1 MEKNVIRVRKRDGFE
16 ESFDAIRLSESLQ
29 AAADNWIPE
38 GGWLGQLVRQI
49 RTQLGQRGEAVETE
63 KMASMCEALLR
74 SSGLAEAADSY
85 TEYRC
90 ASEQAVAKMRVHT
103 GQGRQTRSAIWNRS
117 LLARQLVQDRYLE
130 YATARLV
137 ARSVERRFALSGQV
151 HLTGKFVAAAADN
164 ECRTLGL
171 SSQGMN
177 QDYVGVERNQL
188 RAWLGGDGL
197 PITGAGGGGVS
208 LTLSSPG
215 SDSRVLLGEE
225 VLARFALEEVLGTE
239 ESEALARGDFFLP
252 QLGDWLRPA
261 RIRLR
266 PSPQEGE
273 NDFWARVRVAKGNC
287 RELQIFLPG
296 SWDWSSQ
303 SELAPEWLQGFG
315 RLRLGTSSAA
325 LAYEWA
331 MKDQW
336 VRMPLNAFL
345 QAAMDLRHALAA
357 TDRCVLIWQPPKR
370 LPPLADQ
377 THQILDGAA
386 VINLGGPARL
396 AGPGKADQF
405 LKGVR
410 NQANLASQALAAL
423 ASRGLGRDYPR
434 ATLLPAGLVPALEN
448 LFPGDSYSS
457 DRVRRLLLSLRQAME
472 SGLRGAGLR
481 PTDLAP
487 PHSGTAG
494 IRLSELEGIPPHES
508 YSCGW
513 GLPMANGLPAASS
526 FDTAPWLEFP
536 ASGVQNNP
544 VWAAKHTTSCT

>member
-1 MEKNVIRVRKRDGFE
+1 MKKSVIRVRKRDGFE

-29 AAADNWIPE
+29 SAADDWIPE

-49 RTQLGQRGEAVETE
+49 RNQLGQRGEAVETE
-63 KMASMCEALLR
+63 RMAGMCEALLR
-74 SSGLAEAADSY
+74 SSGLIEAADSY
-85 TEYRC
+85 LEYRV
-90 ASEQAVAKMRVHT
+90 AMEQGVAKMRVHT
-103 GQGRQTRSAIWNRS
+103 GQGRRTQSAAWDRS

-151 HLTGKFVAAAADN
+151 HMTGKFVAAAADN

-171 SSQGMN
+171 SPQGMN

-188 RAWLGGDGL
+188 RAWLGGDAL
-197 PITGAGGGGVS
+197 PITGTGGGGVS

-215 SDSRVLLGEE
+215 TDSRVLLGEE
-225 VLARFALEEVLGTE
+225 VLARFALEEVLSAE

-266 PSPQEGE
+266 PGKGEGE
-273 NDFWARVRVAKGNC
+273 MEFWARVREAKGNC
-287 RELQIFLPG
+287 RELQVFIPG
-296 SWDWSSQ
+296 SWDWSLQ
-303 SELAPEWLQGFG
+303 SEQAPEWLQGFG
-315 RLRLGTSSAA
+315 RLRLGTSSAS
-325 LAYEWA
+325 LASVWA
-331 MKDQW
+331 RKDQW
-336 VRMPLNAFL
+336 VRMPLSAFL
-345 QAAMDLRHALAA
+345 QAAPELRQALAA
-357 TDRCVLIWQPPKR
+357 AQRCILIWQPPRR
-370 LPPLADQ
+370 LPPAADQ

-396 AGPGKADQF
+396 AGPGKAEQF

-410 NQANLASQALAAL
+410 IQANVASKSLAAL

-434 ATLLPAGLVPALEN
+434 ATLLPAGLVPALGH
-448 LFPGDSYSS
+448 LFPGDSFAS

-472 SGLRGAGLR
+472 NGLRGAGLR

-494 IRLSELEGIPPHES
+494 IRLSELEGIPPHEA

-513 GLPMANGLPAASS
+513 GLPVASGLPSPSS

-536 ASGVQNNP
+536 AAVVQDNP
-544 VWAAKHTTSCT
+544 TWAAKHTTSCT